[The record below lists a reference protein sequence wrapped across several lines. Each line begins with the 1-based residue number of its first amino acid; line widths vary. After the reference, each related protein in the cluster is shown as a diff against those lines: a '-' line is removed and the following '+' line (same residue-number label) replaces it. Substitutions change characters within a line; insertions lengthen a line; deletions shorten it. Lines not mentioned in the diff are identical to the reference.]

1 MNLRYVDDAFVYFSL
16 RTTSISEFHG
26 SQTNEG
32 SFIGIMDGK
41 FCNLEKEIEGDA
53 SQELRLDAENI
64 DEKSQQNFSE
74 EKLFM
79 NPTKIMDIVKKI
91 GFKLENV

>member
-1 MNLRYVDDAFVYFSL
+1 M
-16 RTTSISEFHG
+16 
-26 SQTNEG
+26 
-32 SFIGIMDGK
+32 
-41 FCNLEKEIEGDA
+41 EKEIEGDA